1 MKKLLLAGVACILSL
16 GVAQAA
22 PINSSTSFTLGD
34 LTFSNFSCTAT
45 QVGGGI
51 SSCDPSAAQVNTV
64 GGNAIEIASGLSA
77 QTLPGGTSSSADL
90 LISFLITSSGAA
102 FNSIGLNFNGSFAG
116 NALAEVEETVST
128 DQARQNVLASALVQ
142 ASPFLTDRVETLTFA
157 PVFSAWVTKDIL
169 VSAFGAGGGNAT
181 ISFVTQVFN
190 PGTPTP
196 VPEPMSLALFG
207 AGLLG
212 LGVARRARK
221 QA

>member
-22 PINSSTSFTLGD
+22 PITGSTSFTLGD

-45 QVGGGI
+45 IIGGGNA
-51 SSCDPSAAQVNTV
+51 SCDPSAAQVNTV

-77 QTLPGGTSSSADL
+77 STLPGGTSSSADL
-90 LISFLITSSGAA
+90 LISFLVTSTGAG
-102 FNSIGLNFNGSFAG
+102 FNSIGLNFNGAFAG
-116 NALAEVEETVST
+116 NAFAEVLETVSR
-128 DQARQNVLASALVQ
+128 DQARQDVLDFERVIVGPFNNSITNVLS
-142 ASPFLTDRVETLTFA
+142 FDT
-157 PVFSAWVTKDIL
+157 VFSAWVTKDIL
-169 VSAFGAGGGNAT
+169 VASFAPEGGNAS

-190 PGTPTP
+190 PGMTP

-207 AGLLG
+207 TALLG